1 MSVIL
6 MESQWWQLV
15 AALLY
20 VILIPTLD
28 SFRGLCGWR
37 WVPRYPCRDAF
48 IFVCVCWSVDL
59 CPVCPSFLPSSSMCS
74 RVRRLGDGYWS
85 CFGRRLCCNM
95 NMNPF
100 HHGLLHFSS
109 WSRSIS
115 IHVIYAVRSMP
126 TFTISFSN
134 AKVLI
139 CHGSEQNSWKL
150 GRLQARIEQYWK
162 GISTVFL
169 SVCIF
174 VFPVLKSPW
183 FPWFLLVCLLLGS
196 FW

>member
-1 MSVIL
+1 MQHVCHTYGIPMMTVGRRPALWNSDPDSGFFPRSL
-6 MESQWWQLV
+6 RV
-15 AALLY
+15 AVGASLSL
-20 VILIPTLD
+20 
-28 SFRGLCGWR
+28 S
-37 WVPRYPCRDAF
+37 RYF
-48 IFVCVCWSVDL
+48 TFVCVCWSVDL

-139 CHGSEQNSWKL
+139 CYGSEQNSWKL
-150 GRLQARIEQYWK
+150 GRLQARSEQ
-162 GISTVFL
+162 
-169 SVCIF
+169 
-174 VFPVLKSPW
+174 
-183 FPWFLLVCLLLGS
+183 
-196 FW
+196 